1 MSVRHYIPLL
11 IAAALAGGA
20 GALTVEGNEAFST
33 EEIELAAAA
42 PGGVDVAAVERMYLS
57 AGYLDVAVELVA
69 AEAEAPHVVVAE
81 GPRYEVA
88 TLEIVNA
95 SPLSRGEVEAFLP
108 FGRGEAPSPPGLREG
123 LEALLAALAGRGYLR
138 AEAEYA
144 IAAVAPGR
152 AAVTVTVRGGER
164 YTAGEIGFPGLP
176 PAEAEDLRDELATR
190 PGRPLRERE
199 LARDL
204 LTVIDYY
211 RGRGYAE
218 ATARPRHFEL
228 AERYREIDFDLQV
241 NAGPQVVVT
250 AIDIVGNRR
259 TRDYVLRRELDLLP
273 GEPYDLNR
281 LRKSV
286 RRLYNLRY
294 FETEPT
300 LELVDA
306 HAGRLRLTVAE
317 RRTYRVTGAL
327 AYEPARAGEKAAL
340 IGEAEAKLANLAGT
354 GREAQGRYL
363 RRAVETAEAE
373 ARYYEPWIGGVD
385 LFAEP
390 RGEFRERPA
399 YRKAEGE
406 LAVGTHPLTDLTVA
420 GGAGFGRVWGENA
433 SRKYKVFTWARYDS
447 RDYFDNPRRGWEAGA
462 RLELGVKNYEADDFQ
477 ERVPRFTLEAW
488 RFFPLGRTQVLAA
501 RLRGQGFSSARPSL
515 DEFYPL
521 GGHADLRGYKQEQFL
536 TDRNVLATAE
546 YRFLVG
552 RDNRLFLF
560 VDGAYRHLRAEH
572 LFAEG
577 FEAGYGA
584 GFRAKT
590 PVGIYGVDYGLA
602 VGEGPL
608 EGKIHVTI
616 TQEF

>member
-1 MSVRHYIPLL
+1 MSSRSYIPLL
-11 IAAALAGGA
+11 LAAALAGGA
-20 GALTVEGNEAFST
+20 AALTVEGNQAFSADQ
-33 EEIELAAAA
+33 IELAAAA
-42 PGGVDVAAVERMYLS
+42 AGGVDVAAVERLYLR
-57 AGYLDVAVELVA
+57 AGYLDAAVELEGA
-69 AEAEAPHVVVAE
+69 GTEAPRLVVTE
-81 GPRYEVA
+81 GPRYAVA
-88 TLEIVNA
+88 SLEIVNT

-108 FGRGEAPSPPGLREG
+108 FGRGDPASPPDLREG
-123 LEALLAALAGRGYLR
+123 LEALLAALAARGYLR

-144 IAAVAPGR
+144 ITAVAPGR
-152 AAVTVTVRGGER
+152 AGVTVTVRGGER
-164 YTAGEIGFPGLP
+164 YTAGEIEFPGLA
-176 PAEAEDLRDELATR
+176 PAETDQLRSELATR

-211 RGRGYAE
+211 RSRGYAE

-228 AERYREIDFDLQV
+228 AEGYREIDFDLQV
-241 NAGPQVVVT
+241 SAGPRVIVT
-250 AIDIVGNRR
+250 AVDVVGNRR
-259 TRDYVLRRELDLLP
+259 TRDYVLRRELDVLP
-273 GEPYDLNR
+273 GEPYDLRR
-281 LRKSV
+281 LRTSV
-286 RRLYNLRY
+286 RRVYNLRY

-306 HAGRLRLTVAE
+306 GTGRLRLTVAE

-327 AYEPARAGEKAAL
+327 AYEPSRAGEKAAV
-340 IGEAEAKLANLAGT
+340 IGEAEARLANLAGT
-354 GREAQGRYL
+354 GREAEGRYL
-363 RRAVETAEAE
+363 RRAEATADAA

-390 RGEFRERPA
+390 RGEFKERPA

-406 LAVGTHPLTDLTVA
+406 LALGTHPATDLTVA
-420 GGAGFGRVWGENA
+420 AGAGFGRVWGENA
-433 SRKYKVFTWARYDS
+433 SRKYKVFSWARYDS
-447 RDYFDNPRRGWEAGA
+447 RDYFDNPRRGWEAAA
-462 RLELGVKNYEADDFQ
+462 RVELGVKQYEADGFQ
-477 ERVPRFTLEAW
+477 ERVPRLTAEAW

-521 GGHADLRGYKQEQFL
+521 GGHNDLRGYKQEQFL
-536 TDRNVLATAE
+536 TDRNVLATVE

-560 VDGAYRHLRAEH
+560 VDGAYRHLRAEQ
-572 LFAEG
+572 LFGEG

-584 GFRAKT
+584 GFRART

-608 EGKIHVTI
+608 EGNIHVTL